1 MKIQCVLVACLVS
14 ILFGTAWGYDE
25 ERAENNYSHELV
37 DCAAYYDIGAEG
49 ARRTGHN
56 NEAIVIKK
64 GSDRALDI
72 ARKYS
77 RDDVISARY
86 NMAIE
91 DHIKLIDGN
100 YSNLSLLIVKYKDI
114 CKKAIED
121 PNGRLNYWK
130 QKK

>member
-1 MKIQCVLVACLVS
+1 
-14 ILFGTAWGYDE
+14 
-25 ERAENNYSHELV
+25 
-37 DCAAYYDIGAEG
+37 
-49 ARRTGHN
+49 
-56 NEAIVIKK
+56 
-64 GSDRALDI
+64 
-72 ARKYS
+72 
-77 RDDVISARY
+77 
-86 NMAIE
+86 MAIE